1 MTQIKDLMTGDLK
14 KVNPDTAIQEAAN
27 TMKTNDI
34 GALPVMED
42 DKVVGMLTD
51 RDITIRVVAEGADPT
66 ETTVQKVMTDE
77 VHSVYEDQ
85 DIQEVTQLMKDKQIR
100 RVVVM
105 TRDGKA
111 TGICSLGDLANATKP
126 QTGGDV
132 LQDVSKDKP
141 NQ

>member
-1 MTQIKDLMTGDLK
+1 MTKIKELMTGDLK
-14 KVNPDTAIQEAAN
+14 KVSPETAIQEAAN

-34 GALPVMED
+34 GALPVMD
-42 DKVVGMLTD
+42 KDKVVGMLTD
-51 RDITIRVVAEGADPT
+51 RDITVRVVAEGANPT
-66 ETTVQKVMTDE
+66 ETTVKNVMTDK

-85 DIQEVTQLMKDKQIR
+85 DITEVTQLMKDKQIR

-111 TGICSLGDLANATKP
+111 TGICSLGDLATATKP
-126 QTGGDV
+126 QTGGEV

-141 NQ
+141 NR